1 MEEQY
6 YCYLLRIELDLDLFY
21 KGLFKHDRHLCMSHG
36 GFSIHKNRI
45 CHKHQCNAWRIC
57 PACLKQGDSEKPE
70 LIHAVMSLGEICFND
85 GVVDCQLCEFHHVY
99 GPWAHRNDA
108 KRLTAWRSEDRY
120 LLLPEDSQ
128 IRIYEGVKYRVVEPP
143 KLSDFFAEKERE
155 ARRVFINACSRN
167 NHLSDKERM
176 ALRNKMLSD
185 TRARIMAAYAS
196 YGHAAKV
203 EAVSCD
209 VIVLEENHA
218 AEKVSEKVV
227 EIAEPKKKRKY
238 TKRAKEVAENQ
249 INPIQVE
256 ECINHEHPEE
266 VHLADEVETEE
277 DFQAASEA
285 CNQYSYLEDSS
296 HGIRTSMIEIPDW
309 HPQMYFQGTDHSEY
323 IKALEN
329 GYKMSVNV
337 FQGRVELLD
346 NKAYLMALKV
356 MGIEYPPLVISKF
369 DSKFSMILC
378 FIAVQN
384 EISEWE
390 QYKMI
395 GKMLEFE
402 SHKKLAK
409 WLEIPEEDLRTFM
422 SHGKVVEENG
432 DELLFEQM
440 VADDFLVSEIALK
453 WI

>member
-6 YCYLLRIELDLDLFY
+6 YCYMLRIELDVELFH

-36 GFSIHKNRI
+36 GFSVHKNRI
-45 CHKHQCNAWRIC
+45 CHEHHCNAWRIC
-57 PACLKQGDSEKPE
+57 PACIKQGDSEKPE
-70 LIHAVMSLGEICFND
+70 LVHEVMSLGEICFN
-85 GVVDCQLCEFHHVY
+85 GGMVDCQLCDFHHTY

-108 KRLTAWRSEDRY
+108 KRLTAWPPEERR
-120 LLLPEDSQ
+120 LVLPEDSQ
-128 IRIYEGVKYRVVEPP
+128 IRISEGMKYRVVEPP
-143 KLSDFFAEKERE
+143 ALSDFFAQKQRE
-155 ARRVFINACSRN
+155 SRRIFINACSRN
-167 NHLSDKERM
+167 NDLSDKERM
-176 ALRNKMLSD
+176 ALRNKMLND
-185 TRARIMAAYAS
+185 TRARIIAAYAS

-209 VIVLEENHA
+209 AFIPEESNA
-218 AEKVSEKVV
+218 AENVAEKAA

-238 TKRAKEVAENQ
+238 TRKAKKADEVQTSSEHA
-249 INPIQVE
+249 E
-256 ECINHEHPEE
+256 ECIEHENPKEE
-266 VHLADEVETEE
+266 VQLAVEVETEVE
-277 DFQAASEA
+277 VGLKVCQNFSH
-285 CNQYSYLEDSS
+285 LEDSS
-296 HGIRTSMIEIPDW
+296 HGIRTSMIQIPDW
-309 HPQMYFQGTDHSEY
+309 HPQMYFQGTDLSQY
-323 IKALEN
+323 INSLEN

-337 FQGRVELLD
+337 FQGRVDLLD

-356 MGIEYPPLVISKF
+356 MGIEYPPLVINKF

-390 QYKMI
+390 QYKMME
-395 GKMLEFE
+395 KMLEFE

-409 WLEIPEEDLRTFM
+409 WLEISEEDLRTFV

-440 VADDFLVSEIALK
+440 VAGDFLMSEVALK